1 MNEFSEIF
9 GTDLTV
15 EILGV
20 SAILLLLLYGTG
32 VSLLQRWK
40 TTVDTGHSAAR
51 DFRSRCRAGGRAG
64 RFRAARSERHDRVR
78 QGTIGDREFDF
89 AAGTSSL
96 R

>member
-1 MNEFSEIF
+1 MNGFSEIF

-40 TTVDTGHSAAR
+40 TTVDTGHSA
-51 DFRSRCRAGGRAG
+51 GGRAG